1 MHVHTH
7 THAHGESVE
16 HCYRVSHGVTTS
28 IRDTT
33 LVQLQCVV
41 GDGGHSMSKIFHG
54 PNVAASRERHLAM
67 GKILQ
72 DEISEWSARLC
83 QHGSTLIDSL

>member
-1 MHVHTH
+1 MHFDNIAAPPLQMHVRAH

-16 HCYRVSHGVTTS
+16 HCYGVSHGVTTW
-28 IRDTT
+28 ICDAT

-54 PNVAASRERHLAM
+54 PNVAASTETPGH
-67 GKILQ
+67 GKNP
-72 DEISEWSARLC
+72 AR
-83 QHGSTLIDSL
+83 